1 MRTPNTMVRL
11 LFYATHPNQPI
22 GYSKVAN
29 ILSNYLASFDNI
41 ELFYMGIH
49 NNADTALHRFIDQR
63 IQFIDVGAEQQKRES
78 SDEYGVDIVETV
90 IRQVKPDIFFIYND
104 IIVTCRLLNALL
116 EYRTTN
122 TTMKVFSYLDLVYPF
137 ERNEYVQHVNRNTDL
152 IFVFSECWRKNLA
165 EMRVD
170 SAKIRV
176 LPHGFN
182 EHVFREMSRSEAR
195 AILGIAADDFVFLN
209 TNRNTYRKALDITVS
224 AFIQLLAKE
233 NFDPRLKLYM
243 NCQMVV
249 ANGYDLMEVIETEC
263 LRRGIPMERVVDQI
277 LIPNGSPGNVSDDMV
292 NAMYCGADVGLNTCT
307 GEGFGLCNMEHAAL
321 GAPQII
327 SDVGALHD
335 IFGGGGAVLVKPKVS
350 FATSKSQ
357 DGHGGI
363 QYMCSAEDF
372 CESMQHYFR
381 CRELCQSDGLALK
394 QRIREVYVWP
404 KILAEFRAHI
414 LPYLI

>member
-1 MRTPNTMVRL
+1 MVKL
-11 LFYATHPNQPI
+11 LFYATYPNQPI
-22 GYSKVAN
+22 GYSKIGN

-49 NNADTALHRFIDQR
+49 NNPETVVPRFIDPR

-78 SDEYGVDIVETV
+78 QDEYGADLVETV

-137 ERNEYVQHVNRNTDL
+137 ERNEYIQHVNRNADL

-170 SAKIRV
+170 PAKIHV

-182 EHVFREMSRSEAR
+182 DHVFREMSRSEAR
-195 AILGIAADDFVFLN
+195 AILGLAADDFVFLN
-209 TNRNTYRKALDITVS
+209 TNRNTYRKALDITLS
-224 AFIQLLAKE
+224 AFIQLLIKK

-243 NCQMVV
+243 NCRLV
-249 ANGYDLMEVIETEC
+249 ATSGYDLMEVIETEC
-263 LRRGIPMERVVDQI
+263 LRRGIPMDRVIGQI
-277 LIPNGSPGNVSDDMV
+277 LTPNGSLANVSDEIV
-292 NAMYCGADVGLNTCT
+292 NAMYCAADVGLNTCT
-307 GEGFGLCNMEHAAL
+307 GEGFGLCNMEHSAL
-321 GAPQII
+321 GAPQIV

-335 IFGGGGAVLVKPKVS
+335 IFGEGGAVLVKPRVA

-363 QYMCSAEDF
+363 QYMCSADDF
-372 CESMQHYFR
+372 CEAMGHYFQG
-381 CRELCQSDGLALK
+381 RELCQSDGLALK
-394 QRIREVYVWP
+394 QRIREVYSWP
-404 KILAEFRAHI
+404 KILADFRVQI
-414 LPYLI
+414 SSYLH